1 MPVDYFEMVMS
12 KYKEMMDKLNKEAKK
27 K

>member
-12 KYKEMMDKLNKEAKK
+12 KYKEMIDKLNKEAKK